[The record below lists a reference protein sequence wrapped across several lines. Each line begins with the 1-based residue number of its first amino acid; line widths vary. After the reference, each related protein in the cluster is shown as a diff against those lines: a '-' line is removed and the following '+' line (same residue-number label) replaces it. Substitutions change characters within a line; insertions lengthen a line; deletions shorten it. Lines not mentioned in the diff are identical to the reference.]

1 MRPIA
6 SDLTLIVF
14 AKAPVAGYVK
24 TRLIPLIGAQGAAV
38 LQRQLIER
46 TLATA
51 REARVGRIELHG
63 APDSSDPFLRACA
76 DRYGARLLS
85 QSDGDLG
92 QRMAFALSQALAES
106 SHAILIGTDCA
117 VLTIQHLGE
126 TYRLLRAG
134 AHAVIAPAEDGGYAL
149 IGLNRFDARLFTAIA
164 WSTPGVLNQTQA
176 RLSELGW
183 QWQTLDTV
191 WDVDRPEDYQRMLAS
206 GLIGPISIPD
216 TPA

>member
-1 MRPIA
+1 MLGT
-6 SDLTLIVF
+6 LTLIVF

-24 TRLIPLIGAQGAAV
+24 TRLIPLIGAQGAAT
-38 LQRQLIER
+38 LQRQLIDR

-63 APDSSDPFLRACA
+63 APDCSDPFLRACTN
-76 DRYGARLLS
+76 RYGARLVS

-92 QRMAFALSQALAES
+92 QRMAFALAQALGES

-117 VLTIQHLGE
+117 VLTIQHLRE
-126 TYRLLRAG
+126 THRRLQAG

-149 IGLNRFDARLFTAIA
+149 IGLSRFDARLFTSIE
-164 WSTPGVLNQTQA
+164 WSTSAVLNQTQA

-183 QWQTLDTV
+183 QWQALDAV
-191 WDVDRPEDYQRMLAS
+191 WDVDRPEDYQRALAS
-206 GLIGPISIPD
+206 GLIDPISIPD
-216 TPA
+216 TSA